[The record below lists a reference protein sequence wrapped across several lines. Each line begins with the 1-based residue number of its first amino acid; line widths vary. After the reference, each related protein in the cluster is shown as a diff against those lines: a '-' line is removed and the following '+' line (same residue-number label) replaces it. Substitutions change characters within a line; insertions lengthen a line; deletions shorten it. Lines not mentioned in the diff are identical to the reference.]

1 MMSSSSDELLRN
13 GVDVAIDVQ
22 SLRVIR
28 GKRIALDDVTVQIAR
43 GTITGLLGP
52 SGCGKTTL
60 MRSIVGTQI
69 IAEGTVTVLGRPA
82 GSAELRH
89 RVGYVTQDPTIYNDL
104 RIIDNVRYFGALYG
118 TDAQAADEAVAAV
131 GLEDHRTALCG
142 NLSGGQRTRVSL
154 ACALVCHPDLLV
166 LDEPTV
172 GLDPVLRVDLWEQFD
187 QLARSGTTLLVS
199 SHVMDEA
206 DHCGD
211 LLLMREGHL
220 LAHTTPDEATRGH
233 RMSVTGGSV
242 SVRHPAQH
250 RSRSRLSPQAYLATT
265 TRILRQLAADH
276 RSVAM
281 ILVVPSLIIT
291 LMYFMFQNAPHRP
304 GAPSP
309 FNNACLIMLGVFP
322 LIVMFLIT
330 SITMQ
335 RERVSGTLE
344 RILTTPLRR
353 LDLLAAYGTAFSI
366 AAAAQATLACIV
378 SFWFLGLDTAG
389 SPILV
394 FTIAI
399 INAVLGV
406 GLGLLCSA
414 FARTEF
420 QAVQFMPVVIAPQLL
435 LCGIIVPRDLLP
447 DWLQW
452 ISNVLP
458 ASYALEA
465 LQQVGAYS
473 EPTFIAVRDIAVVI
487 GFAVL
492 ALCLAAAT
500 LRRRTP

>member
-1 MMSSSSDELLRN
+1 
-13 GVDVAIDVQ
+13 
-22 SLRVIR
+22 
-28 GKRIALDDVTVQIAR
+28 
-43 GTITGLLGP
+43 
-52 SGCGKTTL
+52 
-60 MRSIVGTQI
+60 
-69 IAEGTVTVLGRPA
+69 
-82 GSAELRH
+82 
-89 RVGYVTQDPTIYNDL
+89 
-104 RIIDNVRYFGALYG
+104 
-118 TDAQAADEAVAAV
+118 
-131 GLEDHRTALCG
+131 
-142 NLSGGQRTRVSL
+142 
-154 ACALVCHPDLLV
+154 
-166 LDEPTV
+166 
-172 GLDPVLRVDLWEQFD
+172 
-187 QLARSGTTLLVS
+187 
-199 SHVMDEA
+199 
-206 DHCGD
+206 
-211 LLLMREGHL
+211 
-220 LAHTTPDEATRGH
+220 
-233 RMSVTGGSV
+233 MSVTGGSV

-250 RSRSRLSPQAYLATT
+250 RSRSKVSPQAYFATT
-265 TRILRQLAADH
+265 GRILRQLAADH

-291 LMYFMFQNAPHRP
+291 LMYFMFQDAPHRP
-304 GAPSP
+304 GTPSP

-366 AAAAQATLACIV
+366 AAAAQATLACLV
-378 SFWFLGLDTAG
+378 SYLFLDLDTKG

-394 FTIAI
+394 FVIAI

-435 LCGIIVPRDLLP
+435 LCGIIVPREVLP

-473 EPTFIAVRDIAVVI
+473 ELTAIALRDIVVVI
-487 GFAVL
+487 GFAVV
-492 ALCLAAAT
+492 AMGLAAAT

>member
-1 MMSSSSDELLRN
+1 M
-13 GVDVAIDVQ
+13 
-22 SLRVIR
+22 
-28 GKRIALDDVTVQIAR
+28 
-43 GTITGLLGP
+43 
-52 SGCGKTTL
+52 
-60 MRSIVGTQI
+60 
-69 IAEGTVTVLGRPA
+69 
-82 GSAELRH
+82 
-89 RVGYVTQDPTIYNDL
+89 
-104 RIIDNVRYFGALYG
+104 
-118 TDAQAADEAVAAV
+118 
-131 GLEDHRTALCG
+131 
-142 NLSGGQRTRVSL
+142 
-154 ACALVCHPDLLV
+154 
-166 LDEPTV
+166 
-172 GLDPVLRVDLWEQFD
+172 
-187 QLARSGTTLLVS
+187 
-199 SHVMDEA
+199 
-206 DHCGD
+206 
-211 LLLMREGHL
+211 
-220 LAHTTPDEATRGH
+220 
-233 RMSVTGGSV
+233 
-242 SVRHPAQH
+242 
-250 RSRSRLSPQAYLATT
+250 SPQAYLATT
-265 TRILRQLAADH
+265 GRILRQLAADH

-291 LMYFMFQNAPHRP
+291 LMYFMFVEAPHPP

-353 LDLLAAYGTAFSI
+353 TDLLAAYGTAFSI
-366 AAAAQATLACIV
+366 AAAAQATLACVV
-378 SFWFLGLDTAG
+378 SYAFLGLDTKG

-420 QAVQFMPVVIAPQLL
+420 QAVQFMPLVIAPQLL
-435 LCGIIVPRDLLP
+435 LCGIIVPRDVLP
-447 DWLQW
+447 VWLQW

>member
-1 MMSSSSDELLRN
+1 
-13 GVDVAIDVQ
+13 
-22 SLRVIR
+22 
-28 GKRIALDDVTVQIAR
+28 
-43 GTITGLLGP
+43 
-52 SGCGKTTL
+52 
-60 MRSIVGTQI
+60 
-69 IAEGTVTVLGRPA
+69 
-82 GSAELRH
+82 
-89 RVGYVTQDPTIYNDL
+89 
-104 RIIDNVRYFGALYG
+104 
-118 TDAQAADEAVAAV
+118 
-131 GLEDHRTALCG
+131 
-142 NLSGGQRTRVSL
+142 
-154 ACALVCHPDLLV
+154 
-166 LDEPTV
+166 
-172 GLDPVLRVDLWEQFD
+172 
-187 QLARSGTTLLVS
+187 
-199 SHVMDEA
+199 
-206 DHCGD
+206 
-211 LLLMREGHL
+211 
-220 LAHTTPDEATRGH
+220 
-233 RMSVTGGSV
+233 MSVTGGSV

-291 LMYFMFQNAPHRP
+291 LLYFMFQNAPSRP

-366 AAAAQATLACIV
+366 AAAAQATLACVV

-435 LCGIIVPRDLLP
+435 LCGIIVPRDMLP

-465 LQQVGAYS
+465 LQQVGAYP

-487 GFAVL
+487 GFAVV

>member
-1 MMSSSSDELLRN
+1 
-13 GVDVAIDVQ
+13 
-22 SLRVIR
+22 
-28 GKRIALDDVTVQIAR
+28 
-43 GTITGLLGP
+43 
-52 SGCGKTTL
+52 
-60 MRSIVGTQI
+60 
-69 IAEGTVTVLGRPA
+69 
-82 GSAELRH
+82 
-89 RVGYVTQDPTIYNDL
+89 
-104 RIIDNVRYFGALYG
+104 
-118 TDAQAADEAVAAV
+118 
-131 GLEDHRTALCG
+131 
-142 NLSGGQRTRVSL
+142 
-154 ACALVCHPDLLV
+154 
-166 LDEPTV
+166 
-172 GLDPVLRVDLWEQFD
+172 
-187 QLARSGTTLLVS
+187 
-199 SHVMDEA
+199 
-206 DHCGD
+206 
-211 LLLMREGHL
+211 
-220 LAHTTPDEATRGH
+220 
-233 RMSVTGGSV
+233 MSVTGGSV

-250 RSRSRLSPQAYLATT
+250 RGRSRLSPQAYLATT

-304 GAPSP
+304 GTPSP

-366 AAAAQATLACIV
+366 AAAAQATLACVV
-378 SFWFLGLDTAG
+378 SFWLLGLDTAG

-394 FTIAI
+394 FIIAI

-435 LCGIIVPRDLLP
+435 LCGIIVPRDVLP

-465 LQQVGAYS
+465 LQQVGAYA
-473 EPTFIAVRDIAVVI
+473 EPTFIAVRDIAVVV
-487 GFAVL
+487 GFAVV

>member
-1 MMSSSSDELLRN
+1 MS
-13 GVDVAIDVQ
+13 I
-22 SLRVIR
+22 
-28 GKRIALDDVTVQIAR
+28 
-43 GTITGLLGP
+43 
-52 SGCGKTTL
+52 
-60 MRSIVGTQI
+60 
-69 IAEGTVTVLGRPA
+69 
-82 GSAELRH
+82 
-89 RVGYVTQDPTIYNDL
+89 
-104 RIIDNVRYFGALYG
+104 
-118 TDAQAADEAVAAV
+118 
-131 GLEDHRTALCG
+131 
-142 NLSGGQRTRVSL
+142 
-154 ACALVCHPDLLV
+154 
-166 LDEPTV
+166 
-172 GLDPVLRVDLWEQFD
+172 
-187 QLARSGTTLLVS
+187 
-199 SHVMDEA
+199 
-206 DHCGD
+206 
-211 LLLMREGHL
+211 
-220 LAHTTPDEATRGH
+220 
-233 RMSVTGGSV
+233 TGGSV

-250 RSRSRLSPQAYLATT
+250 RNRGRLSPQAYFATT
-265 TRILRQLAADH
+265 ARILRQLAADH

-304 GAPSP
+304 GTPTP

-366 AAAAQATLACIV
+366 AAAAQAILACIV
-378 SFWFLGLDTAG
+378 SYVFLGLDTAG

-394 FTIAI
+394 FIIAI

-473 EPTFIAVRDIAVVI
+473 EPTAIAVRDIAVVI

>member
-1 MMSSSSDELLRN
+1 
-13 GVDVAIDVQ
+13 
-22 SLRVIR
+22 
-28 GKRIALDDVTVQIAR
+28 
-43 GTITGLLGP
+43 
-52 SGCGKTTL
+52 

-69 IAEGTVTVLGRPA
+69 VARGTVTVLGLPA
-82 GSAELRH
+82 GSADLRD
-89 RVGYVTQDPTIYNDL
+89 RVGYVTQDPTIYDDL
-104 RIIDNVRYFGALYG
+104 RVIDNVRYFASLYG
-118 TDAQAADEAVAAV
+118 ADAAAADDATAAV
-131 GLEDHRTALCG
+131 GLDDHRTALCG
-142 NLSGGQRTRVSL
+142 NLSGGQRTRASL
-154 ACALVCHPDLLV
+154 ACALVSR
-166 LDEPTV
+166 PTCWCSTNPPWASTPYC
-172 GLDPVLRVDLWEQFD
+172 GSIYGTSSTSSPRT
-187 QLARSGTTLLVS
+187 ARRCSCRATSWTKPITAAIS
-199 SHVMDEA
+199 
-206 DHCGD
+206 
-211 LLLMREGHL
+211 LLMREGHL
-220 LAHTTPDEATRGH
+220 LAHTTPAKLREDTGCQSLEEAFL
-233 RMSVTGGSV
+233 SS
-242 SVRHPAQH
+242 HPAQH
-250 RSRSRLSPQAYLATT
+250 RGLKGRSRLSPQAYLATT
-265 TRILRQLAADH
+265 TRILRQLAGDH

-281 ILVVPSLIIT
+281 ILVVPTLIIT

-304 GAPSP
+304 GTPSP

-435 LCGIIVPRDLLP
+435 LCGIIVPRDVLP
-447 DWLQW
+447 EWLQW

-465 LQQVGAYS
+465 LQQVGAYA

-487 GFAVL
+487 GFAIV